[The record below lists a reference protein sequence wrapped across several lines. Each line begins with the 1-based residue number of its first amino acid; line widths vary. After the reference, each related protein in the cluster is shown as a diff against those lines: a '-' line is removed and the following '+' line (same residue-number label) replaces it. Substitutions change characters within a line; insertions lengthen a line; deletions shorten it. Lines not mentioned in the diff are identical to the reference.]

1 MSLTPLGVFG
11 AKFLYSIIPMGRI
24 TQGFLVGFTIF
35 PATMAIA
42 LAASAI
48 VGLIAGGWPA
58 TTATRMSVVNALR
71 RVV

>member
-1 MSLTPLGVFG
+1 
-11 AKFLYSIIPMGRI
+11 MGKI

-35 PATMAIA
+35 PATMAVGLGAA
-42 LAASAI
+42 LL

-58 TTATRMSVVNALR
+58 MNATRMSVVDGLR